1 MGSAQGLNGNRKE
14 VKKLQCRYGGW
25 VKLIFGK
32 QNEKY
37 SRYDLWVVISYW
49 VNMTQELNWI
59 NKY

>member
-37 SRYDLWVVISYW
+37 SRYDL
-49 VNMTQELNWI
+49 
-59 NKY
+59 